1 MAIGVKMQLHFDM
14 TSCPHVTSSWKL
26 MTISNSPYVDLTFE
40 EFPSKELGEL
50 EGERKDVLLFAHT
63 KTSHVVTIN

>member
-1 MAIGVKMQLHFDM
+1 
-14 TSCPHVTSSWKL
+14 